1 MGVEQKISTGASTT
15 EDNPPSDSKPA
26 GKSTEIYAGM
36 LYISL
41 PVDQQSLSPLPN
53 KTCNVYVFNCGFV

>member
-15 EDNPPSDSKPA
+15 EDNPPSDNKPA

-36 LYISL
+36 LHIIW
-41 PVDQQSLSPLPN
+41 
-53 KTCNVYVFNCGFV
+53 

>member
-1 MGVEQKISTGASTT
+1 MGVEQKISSGANTA

-36 LYISL
+36 LHIW
-41 PVDQQSLSPLPN
+41 
-53 KTCNVYVFNCGFV
+53 